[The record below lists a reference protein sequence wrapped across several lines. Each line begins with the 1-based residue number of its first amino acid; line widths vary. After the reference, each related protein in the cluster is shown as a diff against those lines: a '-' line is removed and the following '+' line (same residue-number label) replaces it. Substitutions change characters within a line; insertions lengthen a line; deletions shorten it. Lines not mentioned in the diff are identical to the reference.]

1 MDLRLLGR
9 VTLVRLVQ
17 SANASGPMEV
27 TGNPSIVFGMIK
39 SPVGLG
45 SQPVIVSVPFSSL
58 YFIGHFEIVDPVGFE
73 PTTKRL

>member
-1 MDLRLLGR
+1 
-9 VTLVRLVQ
+9 
-17 SANASGPMEV
+17 MEV